1 MAKGVAPSSGAGK
14 RLFLIDGMPIVYRAF
29 FVFLNNPRLTSTGY
43 NSSSAFGY
51 TTSLLQIIEAEQPTH
66 IAVVFDHPG
75 PNRRTEEYPDYKAQ
89 REKAPEGLTDALPA
103 VRKLTD
109 AMGITMLSTAGVE
122 ADDVIG
128 TLARRA
134 EGEGYETFIVT
145 LDKDF
150 AQLVT
155 DRTFLYRI
163 GRMAS
168 DPPIV
173 YDLPGVRERWGVAS
187 AEQVIDLIG
196 LAGDSVDN
204 IPGVPGVGEKTAQ
217 KLIAQF
223 GSVEEL
229 VANTDSLK
237 GKQKEN
243 IESYAQ
249 QAILSKRLA
258 TIDLDVEIDVD
269 FDSLAFAGLDP
280 DRVIPVFRELEFN
293 SVITRLWGGSATA
306 AGAPEGADLDAGDGD
321 GGALRELDR
330 GAVDYR
336 LVGPEDQ
343 AEVVAQL
350 AGAARLGW
358 WAQDSGTTAHSAEL
372 IGLAV
377 SDEAGRGWYLPA
389 DGDPWRLTAAVAPLL
404 EAAPTVHCGYD
415 LKRTLT
421 LLRWHGLLPWPADRV
436 PRGFDARAAHQL
448 VDSDG
453 RHDLGALAERY
464 LGYRLTSAETE
475 RADSGDGTL
484 PLEPEVLPCE
494 RADVALQL
502 CAGLERQLEG
512 IEAADVWRDI
522 EMPLMPLLVEMEMAG
537 VAVNVHTLT
546 SYAGQ
551 LEKEIAS
558 HEADLHRLAGREF
571 NLNSPKQLGEVLFD
585 ELKISAKPKKT
596 RTGQY
601 MTNEQELTRHL
612 GAHPIVEKI
621 LEYRVVQKLKST
633 YVDALPGA
641 VHPATGRIHT
651 TFNPLVAATGRLN
664 SENPNLQN
672 IPIRTERGREIR
684 RAFVAGGDDLR
695 LITADYSQIELRIIA
710 SVTGDEG
717 LIEDFAAEV
726 DIHAAT
732 AAKVFD
738 VPVAEVTEGQ
748 RSRAKMVNFGL
759 AYGMSSFGLSQRL
772 NIPRAEAKEIIE
784 RYFAKYPSIEQ
795 YMTDTV
801 DFARANGYVK
811 TLRGRRRYLRD
822 INSRNHTARAAAE
835 RIAINAPIQGSAAD
849 MIKLAM
855 LDIAVLLR
863 ERQLE
868 SRMILQV
875 HDELVFEAPTA
886 EVDEVVA
893 LAESAMRQAM
903 PLRVPV
909 VVETA
914 VGADWLEAH

>member
-1 MAKGVAPSSGAGK
+1 MAKGVAPSSGASK
-14 RLFLIDGMPIVYRAF
+14 RLFLVDGMPMVYRAF

-43 NSSSAFGY
+43 NSSAAFGY

-66 IAVVFDHPG
+66 IAVVFDYPG

-89 REKAPEGLTDALPA
+89 REKAPEGLTDSLPA

-109 AMGITMLSTAGVE
+109 AMGITMLSAVGVE

-134 EGEGYETFIVT
+134 EDEGYETFIVT

-155 DRTFLYRI
+155 DHTFLYRI
-163 GRMAS
+163 GRMAN

-173 YDLPGVRERWGVAS
+173 YDLPGVRERWGVAQP
-187 AEQVIDLIG
+187 EQVIDLIG

-223 GSVEEL
+223 GSVEGL
-229 VANTDSLK
+229 LANSESLK

-243 IESYAQ
+243 IEFYAQ

-258 TIDLDVEIDVD
+258 TIDLDVEIEVD
-269 FDSLAFAGLDP
+269 FNSLTFAGLDP
-280 DRVIPVFRELEFN
+280 DCVIPVFRELEFN
-293 SVITRLWGGSATA
+293 SVITRLWSGSAVAMGTQDG
-306 AGAPEGADLDAGDGD
+306 AGGEDTDGTGSSLQALDRDAVSYQLVAPDRQADLVA
-321 GGALRELDR
+321 
-330 GAVDYR
+330 R
-336 LVGPEDQ
+336 LAS
-343 AEVVAQL
+343 AE
-350 AGAARLGW
+350 RLGW
-358 WAQDSGTTAHSAEL
+358 LAQDDGATAHSADL
-372 IGLAV
+372 IGLAL
-377 SDEAGRGWYLPA
+377 SDEAGRGWYLPSG
-389 DGDPWRLTAAVAPLL
+389 GDPQRLTTAVAPLL
-404 EAAPTVHCGYD
+404 QAADIIHCGYD

-421 LLRWHGLLPWPADRV
+421 LLRWHGLPPWPANRI

-464 LGYRLTSAETE
+464 LSYRLSPEQGET
-475 RADSGDGTL
+475 DSDDDAL
-484 PLEPEVLPCE
+484 ALEPAMRLCE
-494 RADVALQL
+494 WADVALQL
-502 CAGLERQLEG
+502 CASLERQLER
-512 IEAADVWRDI
+512 IESADVWRDI
-522 EMPLMPLLVEMEMAG
+522 EMPLMPLLIEMEIAG
-537 VAVNVHTLT
+537 VAVNVDTFT
-546 SYAGQ
+546 SYAGD
-551 LEKEIAS
+551 LKKEIDAY
-558 HEADLHRLAGREF
+558 EVDLYRLAGREF

-585 ELKISAKPKKT
+585 ELEIAAKPKKT

-601 MTNEQELTRHL
+601 MTNEQELTRYL
-612 GAHPIVEKI
+612 GVHPIVEKI

-633 YVDALPGA
+633 YVDALHSA
-641 VHPATGRIHT
+641 VHPVTGRIHT

-684 RAFVAGGDDLR
+684 RAFVAGGKQLC

-717 LIEDFAAEV
+717 LIKDFTAEV

-732 AAKVFD
+732 AAKVFE
-738 VPVAEVTEGQ
+738 VPLAEVTDGQ

-759 AYGMSSFGLSQRL
+759 VYGMSSFGLAQRL
-772 NIPRAEAKEIIE
+772 HIPRAEAEEIID

-822 INSRNHTARAAAE
+822 INSRNHTTRAAAE
-835 RIAINAPIQGSAAD
+835 RVAINAPIQGSAAD

-855 LDIAVLLR
+855 LDIGVLLR
-863 ERQLE
+863 KRKLQ

-875 HDELVFEAPTA
+875 HDELVFEVPEG
-886 EVDEVVA
+886 EVEELVA
-893 LAESAMRQAM
+893 LAESAMRDAM
-903 PLRVPV
+903 PLQVPV
-909 VVETA
+909 VVQTA